1 MAEITFRDFAGKL
14 MQGDRPG
21 ATALLEQLLG
31 LATPDATKATD
42 HFAEQMKDPA
52 FMMKAMGLRTAVT
65 SGSDDEIGAILG
77 ECFGDNLPPSCT
89 GLPMTPGVSSVWC
102 SIPTCGCELVGFTA
116 SSSPRPYFTRTTTMM
131 AIDTPAASIC
141 QVRAL
146 TEEGYHRACARESWC
161 SR

>member
-21 ATALLEQLLG
+21 ATAMLEQLLG

-42 HFAEQMKDPA
+42 HFAEQMKEPA

-77 ECFGDNLPPSCT
+77 ECFGLDDAQRHAAVAAVRKRYPP
-89 GLPMTPGVSSVWC
+89 
-102 SIPTCGCELVGFTA
+102 A
-116 SSSPRPYFTRTTTMM
+116 S
-131 AIDTPAASIC
+131 
-141 QVRAL
+141 
-146 TEEGYHRACARESWC
+146 
-161 SR
+161 